1 MNHRPGALPR
11 YGVHPPRDVSARR
24 PRRRTGRRRPRPSRA
39 HRVGTS
45 SAPRSGTATGWT
57 VPTTRSRPCSAHASC
72 RTSQSSGTTL
82 SASMATASVRFDRA
96 RRGQVDGT
104 EGCQGDEHAPRVRP
118 PRGRHALGLPRQAK
132 RRRNVT
138 ARRVRQ
144 QPGQGRPRPPPTTG
158 SVRSARSRHSLLGSW
173 IGGEP
178 SDLRSRR
185 RTPRRPRALDL
196 PGRSAGTRGPAARWG
211 RGHYSALPRPP
222 VIMCAPAGTI
232 RTGCPGTGGPRR
244 RSLVRGPSCPSVLS
258 GVLTQPRYP
267 SSGHSSVPGSNRSS
281 VSVSAERPFG
291 RLGSPSCDPRYG

>member
-1 MNHRPGALPR
+1 MSVLVVLVVELVVAVHALLVRTVLAPRARQGPGQQRVGPSRRRGRGPAPPTRAAARASPR
-11 YGVHPPRDVSARR
+11 GRR
-24 PRRRTGRRRPRPSRA
+24 CPRRWRRRQCGSTVRA
-39 HRVGTS
+39 VV
-45 SAPRSGTATGWT
+45 RST
-57 VPTTRSRPCSAHASC
+57 
-72 RTSQSSGTTL
+72 
-82 SASMATASVRFDRA
+82 
-96 RRGQVDGT
+96 
-104 EGCQGDEHAPRVRP
+104 APRVAKATSTRHVSDP

-138 ARRVRQ
+138 ARGACGE

-173 IGGEP
+173 IGGQP

-185 RTPRRPRALDL
+185 RTPRRPRAHDL
-196 PGRSAGTRGPAARWG
+196 PDWSAAHGVPQLGGDEVTSPP
-211 RGHYSALPRPP
+211 YPDLP

-232 RTGCPGTGGPRR
+232 RTGRPGTAGPRR

-267 SSGHSSVPGSNRSS
+267 SSGHSSVAGSNRPS

-291 RLGSPSCDPRYG
+291 RLGSPNCDPRYG